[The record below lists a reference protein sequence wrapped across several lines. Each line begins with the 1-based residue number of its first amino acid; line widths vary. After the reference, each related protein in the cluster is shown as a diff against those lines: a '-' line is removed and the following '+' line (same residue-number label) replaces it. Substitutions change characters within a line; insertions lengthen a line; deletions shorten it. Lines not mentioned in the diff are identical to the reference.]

1 MLNNSTDCFIMTI
14 QTVFLCCALG
24 GYVLGSIPFGLV
36 LTRMAGYGDI
46 RKIGSGNIGA
56 TNVLRTGNKTLAL
69 LTVLCDA
76 FKAGFAAWL
85 AFHLV
90 PADDYVFFGF
100 YTRLNVV
107 ASLIAGTLGILGHNF
122 PVWLKFKG
130 GKGVASAFGFI
141 LVTNWQIA
149 LLAFGIWLIM
159 AFAFRYSSL
168 AALTAAASVPV
179 ISFFMAEPVYAL
191 FYSFIAVL
199 VIVRHHANISRLLKR
214 QESKIT
220 FKKK

>member
-1 MLNNSTDCFIMTI
+1 MTI
-14 QTVFLCCALG
+14 HTVLLLCALG
-24 GYVLGSIPFGLV
+24 GYLLGSIPFGLV

-69 LTVLCDA
+69 LTVILDA

-85 AFHLV
+85 AYKFV
-90 PADDYVFFGF
+90 PTTDYVFFGLF
-100 YTRLNVV
+100 TKLNIV
-107 ASLIAGTLGILGHNF
+107 ASLVAGCLGVLGHNF

-141 LVTNWQIA
+141 LVTNWHLG
-149 LLAFGIWLIM
+149 LLAFGVWLIM
-159 AFAFRYSSL
+159 AFLFRYSSL
-168 AALTAAASVPV
+168 AALTAATSVPFF
-179 ISFFMAEPVYAL
+179 SFFLVEPVYAV
-191 FYSFIAVL
+191 FYSFIAIL
-199 VIVRHHANISRLLKR
+199 VIIRHHANIKRLLKGE
-214 QESKIT
+214 ESKIT

>member
-1 MLNNSTDCFIMTI
+1 MTI
-14 QTVFLCCALG
+14 HTILFFCALS
-24 GYVLGSIPFGLV
+24 GYLLGSVPFGLV

-69 LTVLCDA
+69 LTVILDA

-85 AFHLV
+85 AYHFV
-90 PADDYVFFGF
+90 PASDYVFFGLF
-100 YTRLNVV
+100 TKLNVV
-107 ASLIAGTLGILGHNF
+107 AALLAGTVGVLGHNF
-122 PVWLKFKG
+122 PVWLGFKG

-141 LVTNWQIA
+141 IVTNWHVG
-149 LLAFGIWLIM
+149 LLALGVWLAM
-159 AFAFRYSSL
+159 AFLFRYSSL
-168 AALTAAASVPV
+168 AALTAAVSVPV
-179 ISFFMAEPVYAL
+179 FSFFMVEPVYAL

-199 VIVRHHANISRLLKR
+199 VIIRHHANIRRLLKGE
-214 QESKIT
+214 ESKIT